1 MTLGSE
7 LADVLAELRAEAES
21 LMLDT
26 CKVERPDT
34 SKPRDPITNE
44 RPLKTVY
51 TGKAKSQT
59 YEAHEVADITGGHQ
73 RIVQRY
79 AAHFPAAAFD
89 PQVGDLITWTA
100 SAANPNLVGKVDRV
114 AAPFEKSLQTATR
127 VFVDRVSA

>member
-1 MTLGSE
+1 MSVARA
-7 LADVLAELRAEAES
+7 LARGRRLAES

-44 RPLKTVY
+44 HPLKTVY

-59 YEAHEVADITGGHQ
+59 YEAHEVADLAGGHQ

-79 AAHFPAAAFD
+79 AAHFPVSAFD
-89 PQVGDLITWTA
+89 PQVGDIITWTA
-100 SAANPNLVGKVDRV
+100 SAANPNLVGKVERI